1 MTIGQRHGL
10 GLPGGTE
17 PRYVVGVDVPSAT
30 VTVGDRADL
39 LIDRGRARATSAGST
54 VPSTGPLL
62 AQTSAHGAP
71 RACTA
76 DGDVVR
82 FDEPTRRVAPGQS
95 VVLYAGDEVVAG
107 GIARASRPSAV
118 AGTGHW
124 RSRRGASAAH
134 CSGVEV
140 AQS

>member
-39 LIDRGRARATSAGST
+39 LTDRVELERLDWVAGAVDRPARWPRPAPTAPRARAR
-54 VPSTGPLL
+54 VE
-62 AQTSAHGAP
+62 
-71 RACTA
+71 
-76 DGDVVR
+76 GDVVR

-107 GIARASRPSAV
+107 GIAR
-118 AGTGHW
+118 
-124 RSRRGASAAH
+124 
-134 CSGVEV
+134 
-140 AQS
+140 